1 MISLTT
7 GQLDAW
13 LAQLLWPFIR
23 IGSCFMVAPAFGAR
37 FVPARI
43 RIVLAGA
50 ITIIVAP
57 LIPAPTGIA
66 TFSPAG
72 LVVTAQQ
79 IVIGVALGFSLQ
91 LLFDAVTLGGQL
103 LANSMGLSFAFNT
116 DPIHGVETPVLG
128 TLYSM
133 LVMLTFLA
141 LNGHLALIE
150 VLVDG
155 FRTLPIGTTGLGQ
168 EGLWSIVVWGAQ
180 LFSGALAIAL
190 PGVTALLIVNIAFGV
205 MSRAAPQLNLFAVG
219 FPISLMFGLLIVL
232 AGLPSMQATF
242 THLLAEAFDLLRKLT
257 VGELAHG

>member
-13 LAQLLWPFIR
+13 LAQVLWPFIR
-23 IGSCFMVAPAFGAR
+23 VGSCFMVAPAFGAL

-50 ITIIVAP
+50 ISLIIAP
-57 LIPAPTGIA
+57 LVP
-66 TFSPAG
+66 SPADIAPFSATG
-72 LVVTAQQ
+72 VVVTVQQ
-79 IVIGVALGFSLQ
+79 IIIGVAIGFSLQ

-116 DPIHGVETPVLG
+116 DPMHGVETPVLG
-128 TLYSM
+128 QLYSM

-141 LNGHLALIE
+141 LDGHLKLIE

-155 FRTLPIGTTGLGQ
+155 FHTLPVGTTGLGQ
-168 EGLWSIVVWGAQ
+168 DGVWSVVEWGSQ
-180 LFSGALAIAL
+180 LFSGALQIAI

-219 FPISLMFGLLIVL
+219 FPISLVFGLSIVL
-232 AGLPSMQATF
+232 AGLPSMQTTF
-242 THLLAEAFDLLRKLT
+242 VHLLSGAFELLRKLSAM
-257 VGELAHG
+257 GA